1 MAKFQYYTQ
10 EKFDELKAELQHLKT
25 QGRADMSAQI
35 AEARDKGDLSENAE
49 YDAAKDAQGLLELK
63 IMKLNEVVANA
74 RVIDESNVDNS
85 IVSILSKV
93 KIKHTKNGME
103 KVYTIVS
110 EEEADLAAGKIS
122 NSSPYGK
129 GLFGKKVGDI
139 AQIQAPAGMMEFE
152 IMEIS
157 R

>member
-1 MAKFQYYTQ
+1 
-10 EKFDELKAELQHLKT
+10 
-25 QGRADMSAQI
+25 MSAQI

-74 RVIDESNVDNS
+74 RVIDETNVDNS

-93 KIKHTKNGME
+93 KIKHTKNGIE

-139 AQIQAPAGMMEFE
+139 AQIQAPAGVMEFE
-152 IMEIS
+152 IMEIT

>member
-74 RVIDESNVDNS
+74 RVIDETNVDNS

-93 KIKHTKNGME
+93 KIKNVKNGME
-103 KVYTIVS
+103 KVYIIVS

-122 NSSPYGK
+122 NSSPFGK

-139 AQIQAPAGMMEFE
+139 AQIQAPVGAMEFE
-152 IMEIS
+152 IMEIT

>member
-74 RVIDESNVDNS
+74 RVIDETNVDNS

-139 AQIQAPAGMMEFE
+139 APIQAPAGIMEFE

>member
-10 EKFDELKAELQHLKT
+10 EKFDELKAELQYLKT

-74 RVIDESNVDNS
+74 RVIDETNVDNS
-85 IVSILSKV
+85 IVSIV
-93 KIKHTKNGME
+93 
-103 KVYTIVS
+103 
-110 EEEADLAAGKIS
+110 
-122 NSSPYGK
+122 
-129 GLFGKKVGDI
+129 
-139 AQIQAPAGMMEFE
+139 
-152 IMEIS
+152 
-157 R
+157 